1 MYQKDLVQIF
11 VFWHQK
17 IRRYTLNMDFNN
29 STFYLLVGY
38 VLSNVFKSVLDL
50 KSAVLV
56 PVFVPA
62 PISVRLFGTCY
73 GILLIMVPYIF

>member
-1 MYQKDLVQIF
+1 
-11 VFWHQK
+11 
-17 IRRYTLNMDFNN
+17 MDFNN

-56 PVFVPA
+56 PALVPV
-62 PISVRLFGTCY
+62 PVLVRLYGTCY